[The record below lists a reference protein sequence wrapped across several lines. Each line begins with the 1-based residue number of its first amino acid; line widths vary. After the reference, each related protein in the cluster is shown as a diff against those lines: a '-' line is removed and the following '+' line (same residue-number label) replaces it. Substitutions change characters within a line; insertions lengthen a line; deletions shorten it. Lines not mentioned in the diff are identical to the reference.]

1 MPTTYAQF
9 GVVYKTNATA
19 VPTTQPSVVTEDN
32 VIILRDNSDAK
43 SDPQSDTM
51 PKRSLP
57 YVEMMLAGFFFVVY
71 FVDQVLQVKHI
82 ELEFQIYHFML
93 VYFQL
98 HWKSQFK
105 ESKPT

>member
-1 MPTTYAQF
+1 
-9 GVVYKTNATA
+9 
-19 VPTTQPSVVTEDN
+19 
-32 VIILRDNSDAK
+32 
-43 SDPQSDTM
+43 M

-93 VYFQL
+93 GLFPNT
-98 HWKSQFK
+98 F
-105 ESKPT
+105 ESHSLRNLNPPWIK